1 MKIHLVINLYIRL
14 EVVLFLLE
22 IHENAGSFI
31 SENFKPEF
39 LIDWKASYVVLRSFT
54 NGIASHADVL
64 RLVTHSSPETAA

>member
-1 MKIHLVINLYIRL
+1 MKIHLVINLYIPL

-22 IHENAGSFI
+22 IHENAVSFI

-39 LIDWKASYVVLRSFT
+39 FIDWKASYVVLRSST

-64 RLVTHSSPETAA
+64 RLVAPSSPETAA